1 MAWSYVARRVAQLV
15 PALAAILVITF
26 TLVHVAPGDPVGTFA
41 GEYADEEMRA
51 AIREQWGL
59 DRPMWSQLLTYAGR
73 LVRGDLGDSYV
84 YGRPVT
90 TIIGERLPATVLLAG
105 TALVM
110 SLVWGLL
117 LGLVAA
123 RRPSGVLDT
132 TVTTSSLLV
141 NAVPSF
147 FLAQLAILLIGLRW
161 GVPFVGMTDSRVDY
175 RGFEHV
181 VDVGRHLALP
191 AVVLALS
198 EVTLVARLTRT
209 GLVNEMAAPY
219 TRTAEAKGLAADV
232 VLSRHALRN
241 ASLPLI
247 TVVGARVGFLFSGAV
262 IIETVFSWPG
272 VGGLLVDAA
281 NSGDRPMTLGLV
293 LMVATS
299 VLITNLVTDLVYAWV
314 DPRIRHR

>member
-1 MAWSYVARRVAQLV
+1 MGWSYVARRLAQLV
-15 PALAAILVITF
+15 PALAAIVVITF
-26 TLVHVAPGDPVGTFA
+26 VLVHVAPGDPVGTFA
-41 GEYADEEMRA
+41 GEYADEEARA

-59 DRPMWSQLLTYAGR
+59 DRPMWSQLVTYGSR
-73 LVRGDLGDSYV
+73 LLRGDLGESYI
-84 YGRPVT
+84 YGRRVT

-105 TALVM
+105 TALLL

-117 LGLVAA
+117 LGLIAA
-123 RRPSGVLDT
+123 RRPSGVLDVA
-132 TVTTSSLLV
+132 VTSSSLLV

-161 GVPFVGMTDSRVDY
+161 GIPFVGMTDSRIEY
-175 RGFEHV
+175 RGFQHV

-191 AVVLALS
+191 AVVLAVS

-209 GLVNEMAAPY
+209 GLVNQMAEPY
-219 TRTAEAKGLAADV
+219 TRTAEAKGLAPDV

-247 TVVGARVGFLFSGAV
+247 TVVGARIGFLLSGAV

-272 VGGLLVDAA
+272 VGGLLVAA
-281 NSGDRPMTLGLV
+281 VNAGDRPMTLGLV

-299 VLITNLVTDLVYAWV
+299 VLIANLVTDLVYAWV